1 MKGVMK
7 MTKFKKMTTLLLALG
22 ILALGSAFAT
32 AGTPGKPALPDEI
45 VAAIDS
51 GAVITFYD
59 ADGNALWSS
68 DGEVAFDPALLE
80 QVAEVVIAD
89 ADGNVIEDLPVVT
102 GPGGKL
108 VVQVDDGYLGLGIL
122 LKEAGITGVAP
133 ADGSG
138 MQNQEQHQYKEQHQE
153 KHQTKGDCE
162 DGGQYK
168 STDNAAHHASGKT
181 AADDGN

>member
-68 DGEVAFDPALLE
+68 DSEVAFDPALLE
-80 QVAEVVIAD
+80 QVAEVVISD
-89 ADGNVIEDLPVVT
+89 AEGNVIEDLPVTT
-102 GPGGKL
+102 GPNDNL
-108 VVQVDDGYLGLGIL
+108 VVEYEDGYFGLGIL
-122 LKEAGITGVAP
+122 LKEVGVTGVAP
-133 ADGSG
+133 EDGTG
-138 MQNQEQHQYKEQHQE
+138 MQNQEQHQYKEEHQE
-153 KHQTKGDCE
+153 QHQTKGECE
-162 DGGQYK
+162 DGCQNQHK
-168 STDNAAHHASGKT
+168 DDHAAHHGTPKTDSSGK
-181 AADDGN
+181 